1 MAGFRR
7 AQFWNSCERW
17 MGASPGQQSCGDAG
31 LDLIR
36 GVKTAVLLETMNA
49 LRWGIMGGAGIA
61 RKNWEAIR
69 LSGSGVVTAVGSR
82 DLGRAQAFVDQCQLE
97 APFASKPAAVEGYEA
112 LLARPDVDAVYIPL
126 PTGIRAEWVERAA
139 AAGKHV
145 MCEKPCAGSAVA
157 LRSMLEACRKAGVQF
172 MDGTMFQHSSRLDAV
187 RRVLDDAER
196 FGELR
201 RVSSAFSFLADDGF
215 ARENI
220 RGDAGL
226 EPMGCLGDLGWYN
239 TRISLWA
246 LGWKRPV
253 RVSARCHR
261 WMRRG
266 GGVPVPAEVTVELE
280 FEGGVTAGFYCS
292 FAAAD
297 QQWVQFSGTR
307 GGLRLDDFVLPF
319 DGRPLEFETRQS
331 EFVVKGCDFRMRSAA
346 RSEVIQEAPTRDAG
360 AQESRMF
367 RAFAECVAGGA
378 GDAFW
383 PRIALETQEVL
394 DACMQAIVATG
405 LSPSGSRED

>member
-1 MAGFRR
+1 MALPPVFEPRHSR
-7 AQFWNSCERW
+7 HFPALFDEI
-17 MGASPGQQSCGDAG
+17 PCGGAG

-36 GVKTAVLLETMNA
+36 VAKTAVLLETMNA

-82 DLGRAQAFVDQCQLE
+82 DLGRAQAFVDQCHLE

-112 LLARPDVDAVYIPL
+112 LLARSDVDAVYVPL

-172 MDGTMFQHSSRLDAV
+172 MDGTMFQHSSRLEAV

-215 ARENI
+215 AKENI

-253 RVSARCHR
+253 RVHARCHR

-266 GGVPVPAEVTVELE
+266 GGAPVPSEVTVELE

-307 GGLRLDDFVLPF
+307 GCLRVDDFVLPF

-331 EFVVKGCDFRMRSAA
+331 QFVVDGCDFRMRSTA
-346 RSEVIQEAPTRDAG
+346 RVEVVPEAPTRDAG
-360 AQESRMF
+360 SQESRMF
-367 RAFAECVAGGA
+367 RTFADCVARGA
-378 GDAFW
+378 SDAFW

-394 DACMQAIVATG
+394 DTCMQAIVATG

>member
-1 MAGFRR
+1 
-7 AQFWNSCERW
+7 
-17 MGASPGQQSCGDAG
+17 
-31 LDLIR
+31 
-36 GVKTAVLLETMNA
+36 
-49 LRWGIMGGAGIA
+49 
-61 RKNWEAIR
+61 
-69 LSGSGVVTAVGSR
+69 
-82 DLGRAQAFVDQCQLE
+82 
-97 APFASKPAAVEGYEA
+97 
-112 LLARPDVDAVYIPL
+112 
-126 PTGIRAEWVERAA
+126 VERAA

-172 MDGTMFQHSSRLDAV
+172 MDGTMFQHSSRLEAV

-266 GGVPVPAEVTVELE
+266 GGAPVPAEVTVELE

-319 DGRPLEFETRQS
+319 DGRTLEFETRQS
-331 EFVVKGCDFRMRSAA
+331 EFVAKGCDFRMRSAA
-346 RSEVIQEAPTRDAG
+346 RSEVIPEAATRDFG

-367 RAFAECVAGGA
+367 RAFAECVARGA
-378 GDAFW
+378 RDDFW

>member
-1 MAGFRR
+1 
-7 AQFWNSCERW
+7 
-17 MGASPGQQSCGDAG
+17 MGASPGQQSCGRDG
-31 LDLIR
+31 LDLIH

-82 DLGRAQAFVDQCQLE
+82 DLGRAQAFVDQCQSE

-112 LLARPDVDAVYIPL
+112 LLARTDVDAVYIPL

-172 MDGTMFQHSSRLDAV
+172 MDGTMFQHSSRLEAV
-187 RRVLDDAER
+187 RRVLDDAGR

-239 TRISLWA
+239 IRISLWA

-266 GGVPVPAEVTVELE
+266 GGAPVPAEVTVELE

-319 DGRPLEFETRQS
+319 DGRSLEFETRQS

-346 RSEVIQEAPTRDAG
+346 RAEVVLEAPTRDAG

-367 RAFAECVAGGA
+367 RAFAECVARGA

>member
-1 MAGFRR
+1 M
-7 AQFWNSCERW
+7 
-17 MGASPGQQSCGDAG
+17 
-31 LDLIR
+31 IR
-36 GVKTAVLLETMNA
+36 SVKTAVLLETMNA

-82 DLGRAQAFVDQCQLE
+82 DLGRAQAFVDQCQSE
-97 APFASKPAAVEGYEA
+97 APFASKPTAVEGYEA
-112 LLARPDVDAVYIPL
+112 LLARSDVDAVYIPL

-172 MDGTMFQHSSRLDAV
+172 MDGTMFQHSSRLEAV
-187 RRVLDDAER
+187 RRVLDDAGR

-239 TRISLWA
+239 VRISLWA

-266 GGVPVPAEVTVELE
+266 GGAPVPAEVTVELE

-307 GGLRLDDFVLPF
+307 GGIRLDDFVLPF
-319 DGRPLEFETRQS
+319 DGRSLEFETRQS
-331 EFVVKGCDFRMRSAA
+331 EFVVKGCDFRMRTSA
-346 RSEVIQEAPTRDAG
+346 RSEVVPEAPTRDAG

-367 RAFAECVAGGA
+367 RTFAECVARGA